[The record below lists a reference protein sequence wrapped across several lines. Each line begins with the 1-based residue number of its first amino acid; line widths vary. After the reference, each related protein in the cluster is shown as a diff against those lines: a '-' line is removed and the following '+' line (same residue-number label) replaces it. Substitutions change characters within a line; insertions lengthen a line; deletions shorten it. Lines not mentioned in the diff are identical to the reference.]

1 MAQQQIRI
9 QRKTATSSS
18 TAQAKA
24 DAKAL
29 DLRTPSGKKL
39 PY

>member
-1 MAQQQIRI
+1 MANQQQVQIN
-9 QRKTATSSS
+9 RKDLPKRP
-18 TAQAKA
+18 KA
-24 DAKAL
+24 DET